1 MQGRG
6 RGTVAPPTGIAYDSD
21 FGNNIDSVLTLALLK
36 AIAAKGEARLIVSS
50 VSKSNLKA
58 AQAMDAIDSFY
69 SPAPVGGRGFGGGI
83 GVGGGVIGLADT
95 GKLKNDTAVLDAV
108 VGKKGADGKPE
119 FPYKIES
126 VIDTGPCGVTIRNML
141 LAQNDLNAIM
151 LVDGPLT
158 DAVETMDLYGAK
170 AQVTAKVKELIVVA
184 GTFPNG
190 APDPKITADLAATK
204 KLLAEWPTPIVFV
217 GSEVGEAI
225 PYPGSSIVSDFSWSA
240 NHPIVDA
247 YKAFKPMPYDA
258 PAPGLAAA
266 LYAAQPNDGYFK
278 LSEPGTVT
286 VADNGQL
293 KFTPGAGGKHRY
305 LIAEPDQKEKITKLY
320 TELISTKPVAPVF
333 AGRGGRGGRG
343 ASGAVGASGAGGR
356 GFIGGRGASGT
367 VAITPAAAARQ
378 QQ

>member
-6 RGTVAPPTGIAYDSD
+6 RGTVTPPTGIAYDSD
-21 FGNNIDSVLTLALLK
+21 FGNNIDSLLTLAFLK
-36 AIAAKGEARLIVSS
+36 AIAAKGEARLIVTSI
-50 VSKSNLKA
+50 SKSNLKA
-58 AQAMDAIDSFY
+58 AQAVDAIDGFY
-69 SPAPVGGRGFGGGI
+69 SPAPAGGGRGFGGGV
-83 GVGGGVIGLADT
+83 GVGGGVIGLADS
-95 GKLKNDTAVLDAV
+95 GKLKNDTPVIDAV
-108 VGKKGADGKPE
+108 VGRKSADGKPE

-126 VIDTGPCGVTIRNML
+126 LIDTGPCGVTIRNML

-158 DAVETMDLYGAK
+158 DAVETMDLYGARP
-170 AQVTAKVKELIVVA
+170 QITAKVKELVVA
-184 GTFPNG
+184 AGSFPNG

-217 GSEVGEAI
+217 GSEVGESV
-225 PYPGSSIVSDFSWSA
+225 PYPGSSIASDFSWST

-266 LYAAQPNDGYFK
+266 LYAAHPNDGYFK

-343 ASGAVGASGAGGR
+343 ASGAGGR
-356 GFIGGRGASGT
+356 GFIGGRGASGA
-367 VAITPAAAARQ
+367 VAITPAAAAQ
-378 QQ
+378 QKQ